1 MNNIEYEKI
10 KYFALSLCRKKFK
23 PFIDK
28 EQIFDDIFQ
37 DAFME
42 QLKLDIG
49 MKVIDRFKD
58 FYTKNSKKYIMQGVE
73 FLPEITEKD
82 LTEFHHDLEL
92 YQKKNQIVKK
102 KLTTGTNK
110 LTNLEKKKVI
120 ELSKTKEPIF
130 LANKFNTSVRNINYL
145 LNNERKKTTL

>member
-49 MKVIDRFKD
+49 MKVIDRF
-58 FYTKNSKKYIMQGVE
+58 KYIMQGVE